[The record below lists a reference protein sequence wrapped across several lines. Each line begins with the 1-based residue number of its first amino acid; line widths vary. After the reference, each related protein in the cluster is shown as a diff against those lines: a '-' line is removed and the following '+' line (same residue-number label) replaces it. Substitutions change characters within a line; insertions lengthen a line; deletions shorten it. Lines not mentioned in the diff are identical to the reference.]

1 MAFNYERSVTTAKRL
16 IKNFGQKGFLRKP
29 GKKSGTA
36 FNPTIGSSNDFPIVV
51 VDLNREVRDSVG
63 TLVVK
68 TQRTLLV
75 STEGLS
81 LVTPDKADTV
91 MMGPTGFVE
100 DMTEHKIDEIRP
112 LSPGGTVVLYE
123 IDLVK

>member
-1 MAFNYERSVTTAKRL
+1 MAFNYDRSIATAKRL
-16 IKNFGQKGFLRKP
+16 IESFGQKAYLRKP
-29 GKKSGTA
+29 GEKSGTV
-36 FNPTIGSSNDFPIVV
+36 FDPTVGGSNDWPIVV

-63 TLVVK
+63 TLVGK
-68 TQRTLLV
+68 TQRTLIV

-100 DMTEHKIDEIRP
+100 DMVEHEIDEIRP
-112 LSPGGTVVLYE
+112 LSPGGKVVLYE